1 MYCSKCGFNVP
12 EKALFCPSCGN
23 TMPVKKTVT
32 DNDRMNVSAS
42 PVSQGQPVQKKN
54 NLPVIIGCV
63 VGGIVLIILLI
74 VLVYLIADGAS
85 DLDDVNWGSEQTT
98 ADAEPEEVQ
107 FRWIKEPFFEADDM
121 SGIFDYN
128 ADYKNEGIFLYYSDG
143 KCGLV
148 DYEGNK
154 ICDAL
159 YTEPDY
165 CKEFEG
171 ITFNSHTLIFE
182 PEAGRIVEHGGH
194 GGGYSKMVYDI
205 NTRAFLFICSGEG
218 PAEEIDYD
226 TTGCYIVYECSKE
239 YYQYYG
245 QPPYYNYTETGR
257 IGLYNNGELVIPFD
271 YILTTGISDD
281 IIGMYD
287 GEAWTYFD
295 LNGNVVLE
303 NAPENGDVLKWSKVI
318 SASDYTYQDM
328 YTELV
333 YEFSCGCVPM
343 KQGDLWGYMDKNGE
357 MVIDAQFEKALPAFN
372 YKAWVCVDGVWGLIE
387 IP

>member
-12 EKALFCPSCGN
+12 ENALFCPSCGN
-23 TMPVKKTVT
+23 TMPAKKTAA
-32 DNDRMNVSAS
+32 DNSRMNTAAS
-42 PVSQGQPVQKKN
+42 SVSQGRPVKN

-63 VGGIVLIILLI
+63 AGGIVLIILLA
-74 VLVYLIADGAS
+74 VLVSLLADGAS
-85 DLDDVNWGSEQTT
+85 DLDNVNWGSEQTT

-128 ADYKNEGIFLYYSDG
+128 ADYKNEGVFLYYSGG
-143 KCGLV
+143 KCGLI

-171 ITFNSHTLIFE
+171 ITFNSHMLIFE

-194 GGGYSKMVYDI
+194 GGGFSQMMYDI
-205 NTRAFLFICSGEG
+205 NSRSFIYICGGEG
-218 PAEEIDYD
+218 PSEEIDYD

-239 YYQYYG
+239 YYDS
-245 QPPYYNYTETGR
+245 YNNYHVYDYNETGR
-257 IGLYNNGELVIPFD
+257 IGLYNNGELVIPFN
-271 YILTTGISDD
+271 YILATGISDD

-303 NAPENGDVLKWSKVI
+303 KVPFNGDVLKWSKVI

-357 MVIDAQFEKALPAFN
+357 MIIDAQFEKALPAFN
-372 YKAWVCVDGVWGLIE
+372 YKAWVCVDGMWGLIE